1 MRNRLCGAA
10 LLALIGA
17 VSASPVSAGETVD
30 ITISDLAFAPIDV
43 TIHAGDSVKWVN
55 KDFVAH
61 SATAKSGGFDIFL
74 DAGKTAVRQFGKVGK
89 YDYFCRFHP
98 NMVGSITVVAATKD
112 KPSPARP

>member
-1 MRNRLCGAA
+1 MRNGSCGAA
-10 LLALIGA
+10 LLALVG
-17 VSASPVSAGETVD
+17 VMSASPASAGETVEV
-30 ITISDLAFAPIDV
+30 TISDLAFAPVDV

-74 DAGKTAVRQFGKVGK
+74 DAGKTAVRQFGTAGK

-98 NMVGSITVVAATKD
+98 NMVGSVTVVAKD
-112 KPSPARP
+112 KPSTTHP